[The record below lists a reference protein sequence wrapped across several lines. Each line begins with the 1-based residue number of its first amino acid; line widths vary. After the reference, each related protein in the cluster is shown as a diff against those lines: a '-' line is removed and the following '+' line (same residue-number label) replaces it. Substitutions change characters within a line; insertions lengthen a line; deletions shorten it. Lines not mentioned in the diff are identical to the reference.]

1 MRRREFITL
10 LGGAAAWPLAARAQQ
25 PAKIP
30 RIGFLGP
37 TTQSLA
43 EKNLARFRAGL
54 RDLGYVEGQNVLIDF
69 RWAEGNYARLQD
81 YAAELVRLRVDVLA
95 TYGTPGTLAAKQ
107 ASATIPIVMIISG
120 DAVATGIVASLAR
133 PGGNITGST
142 FFDPELHA
150 KQLELIKETLPSA
163 RRIAVL
169 YNSGNPINGPVEQ
182 AMGRTAEHLKLEL
195 QSFHAQGADEFEAIF
210 SSIGKT
216 RVDAIATTSDSVLRA
231 GAARLAD
238 MATKNRLPLIGD
250 VDFGQAGALIGFGAN
265 LPELFYR
272 GAYFVDKILKGA
284 RPSELPVE
292 QPVKFELVVNLKTA
306 KALSLTVPP
315 SLLAR
320 ADEVIE

>member
-1 MRRREFITL
+1 MRSSSSSSR
-10 LGGAAAWPLAARAQQ
+10 
-25 PAKIP
+25 K
-30 RIGFLGP
+30 
-37 TTQSLA
+37 
-43 EKNLARFRAGL
+43 RFRP
-54 RDLGYVEGQNVLIDF
+54 RD
-69 RWAEGNYARLQD
+69 A
-81 YAAELVRLRVDVLA
+81 
-95 TYGTPGTLAAKQ
+95 
-107 ASATIPIVMIISG
+107 
-120 DAVATGIVASLAR
+120 
-133 PGGNITGST
+133 
-142 FFDPELHA
+142 
-150 KQLELIKETLPSA
+150 
-163 RRIAVL
+163 
-169 YNSGNPINGPVEQ
+169 
-182 AMGRTAEHLKLEL
+182 
-195 QSFHAQGADEFEAIF
+195 F

>member
-1 MRRREFITL
+1 MEPRVIPF
-10 LGGAAAWPLAARAQQ
+10 G
-25 PAKIP
+25 PAKVDEYVLALDIAEVAQAGAKS
-30 RIGFLGP
+30 REVLLSERLRGR
-37 TTQSLA
+37 A
-43 EKNLARFRAGL
+43 EKPDARNFC
-54 RDLGYVEGQNVLIDF
+54 
-69 RWAEGNYARLQD
+69 RL
-81 YAAELVRLRVDVLA
+81 
-95 TYGTPGTLAAKQ
+95 
-107 ASATIPIVMIISG
+107 
-120 DAVATGIVASLAR
+120 
-133 PGGNITGST
+133 
-142 FFDPELHA
+142 
-150 KQLELIKETLPSA
+150 
-163 RRIAVL
+163 
-169 YNSGNPINGPVEQ
+169 
-182 AMGRTAEHLKLEL
+182 
-195 QSFHAQGADEFEAIF
+195 
-210 SSIGKT
+210 
-216 RVDAIATTSDSVLRA
+216 LRA

>member
-1 MRRREFITL
+1 MKRREFITL

-25 PAKIP
+25 ADKIY
-30 RIGFLGP
+30 RIGFLANDP
-37 TTQSLA
+37 TIPTQPAGQAFLD
-43 EKNLARFRAGL
+43 GL
-54 RDLGYVEGQNVLIDF
+54 RESGFIEGKNVIIERRF
-69 RWAEGNYARLQD
+69 AEGRLDRYADLV
-81 YAAELVRLRVDVLA
+81 AELVRLRVDVLA